1 MDETIVYRY
10 LSGTAT
16 EEEKLQLLDWLKTS
30 PENKAAFFDL
40 KAIWHAKHS
49 ISPGNRTSDQLK
61 DSLSVINERIDR
73 FVPINKKTVNH
84 LWKRWAVAAA
94 IILLGFI
101 SISILYKVPKVT
113 PDTDIVYVN
122 QSPDSVRKV
131 FLPDGTL
138 VWLNTH
144 SSLTCPSEY
153 TGDQRLVELQG
164 EAFFEVVK
172 DTLHPFVVKTK
183 AMMVKVVGTSFC
195 ITTSP
200 DGAISKTTLQSG
212 SVQLLRADGRKLVTL
227 KPGQQAVC
235 SEETD
240 RIEVRHVNVDE
251 YISWRFDLITM
262 SGVKVSSII
271 ESIESLYGVNI
282 KMDTTAIKDN
292 RYNFSF
298 RKHKGASDALRR
310 LSYMTGIPVDTI
322 R

>member
-10 LSGTAT
+10 LSGIAT
-16 EEEKLQLLDWLKTS
+16 EEEKLQLLNWLKTS
-30 PENKAAFFDL
+30 PENKAVFFDL
-40 KAIWHAKHS
+40 KAIWHTKHC
-49 ISPGNRTSDQLK
+49 ISRSNIAPNQLK
-61 DSLSVINERIDR
+61 DSLSAINERIDR
-73 FVPINKKTVNH
+73 FVPINKKAVNH
-84 LWKRWAVAAA
+84 LWKRWTVAAA
-94 IILLGFI
+94 IVLLGFI
-101 SISILYKVPKVT
+101 SISILYEGSKDIPG
-113 PDTDIVYVN
+113 TDIVYVN

-138 VWLNTH
+138 VWLNTY
-144 SSLTCPSEY
+144 SSLTCPSEFA
-153 TGDQRLVELQG
+153 GDQRLVELQG

-200 DGAISKTTLQSG
+200 DGEISKTTLQTG
-212 SVQLLRADGRKLVTL
+212 SVQLLRTDGKKMITL

-235 SEETD
+235 SQKTD
-240 RIEVRHVNVDE
+240 KIEVRHVNVDE

-262 SGVKVSSII
+262 SGVKISTII
-271 ESIESLYGVNI
+271 ESIENLYGVKI
-282 KMDTTAIKDN
+282 KMDTATIKYN
-292 RYNFSF
+292 SYNFSF

>member
-16 EEEKLQLLDWLKTS
+16 EEEKLQLLNWLKAS
-30 PENKAAFFDL
+30 PENKAVFFDL

-49 ISPGNRTSDQLK
+49 ISRNNIASDQLK
-61 DSLSVINERIDR
+61 ESLSAINERIDR

-84 LWKRWAVAAA
+84 SWKRWMVAAA
-94 IILLGFI
+94 IVLLGLI
-101 SISILYKVPKVT
+101 SISILYKGPEVT
-113 PDTDIVYVN
+113 SVADIVYVN
-122 QSPDSVRKV
+122 QSPNSVKKV

-138 VWLNTH
+138 VWLNAS
-144 SSLTCPSEY
+144 SSLTCPSEF
-153 TGDQRLVELQG
+153 TGSQRLVELQG

-200 DGAISKTTLQSG
+200 DGKISKTTLQSG
-212 SVQLLRADGRKLVTL
+212 SVQLLRADGKKLVTL

-235 SEETD
+235 SKETGKV
-240 RIEVRHVNVDE
+240 EVRHVNVDE

-262 SGVKVSSII
+262 SGVKISSII
-271 ESIESLYGVNI
+271 ESIESLYGVHI
-282 KMDTTAIKDN
+282 KMDIATIKNN